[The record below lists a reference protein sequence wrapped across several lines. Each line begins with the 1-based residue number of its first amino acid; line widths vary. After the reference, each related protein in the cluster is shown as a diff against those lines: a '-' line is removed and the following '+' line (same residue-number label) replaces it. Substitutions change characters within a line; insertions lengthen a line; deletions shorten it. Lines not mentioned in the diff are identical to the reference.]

1 VFGLIRGAA
10 QGVTISEGPAVAV
23 SGEFLMFLRAA
34 VLLYWE
40 EGRVRRDKVSGGCR
54 IDPNLLN
61 YLKPRKARVSFV
73 RARSRKV
80 RGLLG

>member
-1 VFGLIRGAA
+1 
-10 QGVTISEGPAVAV
+10 
-23 SGEFLMFLRAA
+23 MFLRAA